1 MDFMRSFIESYLP
14 PNYSEQGY
22 VIDDLII
29 WVHYLMLVLFVG
41 WGIYFVYTLFRF
53 RASKNTK
60 ANYKGVTSHYST
72 YVEFGIIAV
81 EVALLFGLAIP
92 NWQKLKLDV
101 PKPQEVAV
109 EDSTIEIREKLMSD
123 MNIDGELETFFPSNE
138 VTQDMQV
145 INIIAQT
152 FNYNI
157 HYPGP
162 DGKFGPRHID
172 LIDDGSENYI
182 GLDLNHEH
190 SKDDIMLQDL
200 LILEVDKPVLIYL
213 TSKDVIHSFF
223 LPEFRVKQDAIPGQ
237 KVSIFFTP
245 TKTTKEF
252 LDEMPSNSNEFKC
265 YSKLEFDISNIDDL
279 LLLTNN
285 TLDIFNDIPNYIEE
299 YYKLEQTDGVDSAF
313 AKIIS
318 MIEEKLDII
327 EKDGQNFAHN
337 SNFITKESCEEKGHI
352 WKPLNP
358 SFSLWDWIADP
369 ENLDYDFLDF
379 NGNGKAEPDF
389 NRADRYEGLPHVYG
403 RDTFQMGC
411 AQLCGSGHAT
421 MNKGDVFIVSKENY
435 QQWYLGQMWAKNSIT
450 PSEDDEWGDEW

>member
-109 EDSTIEIREKLMSD
+109 EDSTIEIREKIMSD
-123 MNIDGELETFFPSNE
+123 MNIDSALETFFSSDE

-162 DGKFGPRHID
+162 DGKFCPRHID

-182 GLDLNHEH
+182 G
-190 SKDDIMLQDL
+190 
-200 LILEVDKPVLIYL
+200 
-213 TSKDVIHSFF
+213 
-223 LPEFRVKQDAIPGQ
+223 
-237 KVSIFFTP
+237 
-245 TKTTKEF
+245 
-252 LDEMPSNSNEFKC
+252 
-265 YSKLEFDISNIDDL
+265 
-279 LLLTNN
+279 
-285 TLDIFNDIPNYIEE
+285 
-299 YYKLEQTDGVDSAF
+299 
-313 AKIIS
+313 
-318 MIEEKLDII
+318 
-327 EKDGQNFAHN
+327 
-337 SNFITKESCEEKGHI
+337 
-352 WKPLNP
+352 
-358 SFSLWDWIADP
+358 
-369 ENLDYDFLDF
+369 
-379 NGNGKAEPDF
+379 
-389 NRADRYEGLPHVYG
+389 
-403 RDTFQMGC
+403 
-411 AQLCGSGHAT
+411 
-421 MNKGDVFIVSKENY
+421 
-435 QQWYLGQMWAKNSIT
+435 
-450 PSEDDEWGDEW
+450 

>member
-101 PKPQEVAV
+101 PKPQELAV

-123 MNIDGELETFFPSNE
+123 MNIEGELETFFSSDE

-252 LDEMPSNSNEFKC
+252 LDEMPT
-265 YSKLEFDISNIDDL
+265 I
-279 LLLTNN
+279 NN
-285 TLDIFNDIPNYIEE
+285 
-299 YYKLEQTDGVDSAF
+299 QT
-313 AKIIS
+313 
-318 MIEEKLDII
+318 
-327 EKDGQNFAHN
+327 
-337 SNFITKESCEEKGHI
+337 
-352 WKPLNP
+352 

-435 QQWYLGQMWAKNSIT
+435 QQWYLGQMWAKNSIA